1 MKEMSKVL
9 AAAMI
14 AGTLAACTSKPAE
27 TPAPAEETPAAAETA
42 PAETAAAAQEDGQNP
57 VMNVIG
63 DYQADRCSVHV
74 EAEGKDGVKFTVH
87 WGSSATEASEWTM
100 SGTFDAETTSVYYQD
115 CVKVDRTYDD
125 KGEVVTEGDINA
137 IMNEPKSIT
146 GASCSGAALTVISG
160 MLSPPP
166 LVSVVPHRPL

>member
-125 KGEVVTEGDINA
+125 KGEVVTEG
-137 IMNEPKSIT
+137 EVYT
-146 GASCSGAALTVISG
+146 GGHGTFTFDFEKNTMTWTDDQEKVADG
-160 MLSPPP
+160 MTFE
-166 LVSVVPHRPL
+166 LVPAQAN